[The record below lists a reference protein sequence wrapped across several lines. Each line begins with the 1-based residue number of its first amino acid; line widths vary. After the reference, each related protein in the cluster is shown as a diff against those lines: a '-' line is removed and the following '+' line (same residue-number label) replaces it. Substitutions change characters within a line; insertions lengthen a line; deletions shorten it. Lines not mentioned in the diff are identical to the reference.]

1 MVKRD
6 IPRIRQAIDEYP
18 VLIAMLERII
28 GQIRSDKRLSS
39 FAPHFKKW
47 KVSVERSRFIYD
59 MALESLRYED
69 AQTEAEKKEC
79 LMNMYVAN
87 EKEFEVIRANYFD
100 VNPVRETGVASCMI
114 PYHELKRCILNRL
127 YPEKKQEEPIYLG
140 VESLGWM
147 WF

>member
-1 MVKRD
+1 
-6 IPRIRQAIDEYP
+6 
-18 VLIAMLERII
+18 
-28 GQIRSDKRLSS
+28 
-39 FAPHFKKW
+39 
-47 KVSVERSRFIYD
+47 